1 MALYKKTNK
10 KKNSMSR
17 DRIVILGGGFG
28 GIKTALLLSKKLK
41 KYAVDIILINQN
53 SYQVYTPSLYEVA
66 TAYRGTELT
75 KNVAQD
81 QDFKGEIGAAIA
93 FDIVHI
99 FSKTSV
105 QLVIDEVV
113 GVDVVK
119 QQVHLKK
126 DGVLEYTYCVV
137 ALGSRTAYF
146 GVEGAEQNAIA
157 LKDLHSAF
165 AVRDLVKNAVGQVK
179 TTQQPATLAIVGA
192 GLAGFEVATEI
203 ATYIKHLVHTHSIDK
218 EKICITLIE
227 ARNQALSAC
236 SDVVCEKARHR
247 LYHLGVELKTNAK
260 TTKVEKNKIT
270 FSDNSSME
278 VAGVVWG
285 GGVQCLYLKEMVKGD
300 VSFAPSGQIMVTE
313 FLNLPNYQGVFAI
326 GDCSFL
332 EGAPNT
338 AYIAEQQ
345 AECTAR
351 NIASLIN
358 KKSLKKYKPKNAN
371 FVVSSAGGKY
381 ALADTYF
388 FCCGFSGW
396 LIKRI
401 IDFRYLV
408 SIYPLGTAFK
418 MWYKGIK
425 LFSKND

>member
-1 MALYKKTNK
+1 MN
-10 KKNSMSR
+10 R

-41 KYAVDIILINQN
+41 KSAVDIILVNQN

-66 TAYRGTELT
+66 TAYRGTELS
-75 KNVAQD
+75 KDEIQE

-93 FDIVHI
+93 FDLAHI

-105 QLVIDEVV
+105 QVVVDTVV
-113 GVDVVK
+113 GVDAVK

-126 DGVLEYTYCVV
+126 DGALDYTYCVV
-137 ALGSRTAYF
+137 ALGSQTAYF

-157 LKDLHSAF
+157 LKNLHSAF
-165 AVRDLVKNAVGQVK
+165 AVRDLIKDAVQQVK
-179 TTQQPATLAIVGA
+179 TTQQPATVAVVGA

-203 ATYIKHLVHTHSIDK
+203 ATYIKHLVRTHSIDK
-218 EKICITLIE
+218 EKIRILLIE
-227 ARNQALSAC
+227 AQNEALSAC
-236 SDVVCEKARHR
+236 SHKVCEEARRR
-247 LYHLGVELKTNAK
+247 LRHLGVDLRTNTK
-260 TTKVEKNKIT
+260 IIKVEKQNIVLN
-270 FSDNSSME
+270 DNTSME

-285 GGVQCLYLKEMVKGD
+285 GGVQCLYLKEMMQGD
-300 VSFAPSGQIMVTE
+300 VSFSPSGQIMVTK
-313 FLNLPNYQGVFAI
+313 FLNVPKYNNVFAI

-332 EGAPNT
+332 EGAPDT

-345 AECTAR
+345 AECAAQ
-351 NIASLIN
+351 NIVSLIKN
-358 KKSLKKYKPKNAN
+358 KSLVEYKPKNAD

-381 ALADTYF
+381 ALADVAF

-401 IDFRYLV
+401 IDFRYLL
-408 SIYPLGTAFK
+408 SIYSLGTAFK
-418 MWYKGIK
+418 MWYKGVK

>member
-1 MALYKKTNK
+1 
-10 KKNSMSR
+10 MSR

-28 GIKTALLLSKKLK
+28 GIRTALLLSKKLK
-41 KYAVDIILINQN
+41 KNTADIILVNQN

-66 TAYRGTELT
+66 TAYRGTELSSDAVQEQ
-75 KNVAQD
+75 N
-81 QDFKGEIGAAIA
+81 FKGEIGAAIA
-93 FDIVHI
+93 FDIAHI

-113 GVDVVK
+113 GVDVEK

-126 DGVLEYTYCVV
+126 DGALDYTYCVV

-146 GVEGAEQNAIA
+146 GVEGAEQHAVT

-165 AVRDLVKNAVGQVK
+165 AVRDVVRNAVGQVK
-179 TTQQPATLAIVGA
+179 TTQQPATVAIVGA

-218 EKICITLIE
+218 KQIHIILIE

-247 LYHLGVELKTNAK
+247 LYYLGVELKTNTK
-260 TTKVEKNKIT
+260 ITKVERNKIT
-270 FSDNSSME
+270 FSDNSSLE

-285 GGVQCLYLKEMVKGD
+285 GGVQCLYLQEMTKGD
-300 VSFAPSGQIMVTE
+300 VSFSSSGQIMVTE
-313 FLNLPNYQGVFAI
+313 SLNLENYSNVFAI

-332 EGAPNT
+332 EGAPST

-345 AECTAR
+345 AECAAK
-351 NIASLIN
+351 NIALLIN
-358 KKSLKKYKPKNAN
+358 NKPLKKYTPKNAN

-401 IDFRYLV
+401 IDFRYLL
-408 SIYPLGTAFK
+408 SIYPLGTALK
-418 MWYKGIK
+418 MWYKGVK